1 MKYCIM
7 FVDDS
12 ISVLESLKW
21 IFMDEPYYLFAFDSP
36 FEALSVIESSEVAV
50 VVADQ
55 YMWKMDVLKFFKK
68 VRSHSPYTM
77 GIIMTGYNGIKETFD
92 TIYPGFVYR
101 FVKKPLD
108 NNEIKQAV
116 KTAIDHYEINSGS
129 IRLAVYRKQ

>member
-1 MKYCIM
+1 MKYEIM

-21 IFMDEPYYLFAFDSP
+21 IFMDEPYNLFAFDSP
-36 FEALSVIESSEVAV
+36 IDALNVIELTDIAV

-55 YMWKMDVLKFFKK
+55 FMHKMDVLEFLKNVNMK
-68 VRSHSPYTM
+68 SPYTM

-92 TIYPGFVYR
+92 TIYPGFVYQ

-108 NNEIKQAV
+108 NIDIKQAV
-116 KTAIDHYEINSGS
+116 KTAIDYYEINSGG
-129 IRLAVYRKQ
+129 IRQAVYHKQ